1 MTNYKIKKPVVTV
14 YMPVFNSEKY
24 LADSIESI
32 LNQTYSHFEFIMI
45 DDGSTDSSW
54 KIIRYY
60 ARKDSR
66 IRAYK
71 NKINL
76 GVSLNSNIAISLARG
91 QYIARIDADDIAFPD
106 RLRKQLNYLK
116 NHPDTVAVG
125 GQCITIDNDN
135 LIIGHKKFPTNPEK
149 LASMLFWAVP
159 IQQPSMM
166 VNRKKLPKNFV
177 WYEKNKTS
185 AEETTLMFNML
196 KFGKLANLPDYL
208 LYYRQLST
216 SLSHQNPKLTY
227 YLTLQSRINALSDGY
242 KPSISAVII
251 NLIQFCAVNLLPA
264 YAITWLWNSIRGI
277 NSQTNEFTVGTLA
290 TTKV

>member
-32 LNQTYSHFEFIMI
+32 LTQTYSHFEFIMI

-54 KIIRYY
+54 KIIRSY

-106 RLRKQLNYLK
+106 RLRKQLSYLK

-166 VNRKKLPKNFV
+166 VNRKKLPKNFT

-185 AEETTLMFNML
+185 AEETTLMFNLL
-196 KFGKLANLPDYL
+196 KYGNLANLPDYL
-208 LYYRQLST
+208 LYYRQLPT
-216 SLSHQNPKLTY
+216 SLSHQNPRLTY
-227 YLTLQSRINALSDGY
+227 YLTLQSRLNALSDGY
-242 KPSISAVII
+242 SPTFPAIII
-251 NLIQFCAVNLLPA
+251 NLIQFCAINLLPA
-264 YAITWLWNSIRGI
+264 STINWLWNSLRGI
-277 NSQTNEFTVGTLA
+277 NGRSNEFTVGTLA